1 MLSCLGIYV
10 DKNLVKY
17 AKVKRVKNTY
27 KIESSNVEVFE
38 DLEKTIEKIIV
49 ETDST
54 KTPISINI
62 SNELYNYFDV
72 YSLLEKKDIT
82 KSLDIEFEMLCDQK
96 GYDKKLLESRYILMD
111 NREDPDKFKS
121 IYISVNKK
129 DLEQKIANL
138 KNYKLASISPV
149 STSITNLIDQNE
161 TDNIAIINIENETQ
175 ITTIVNGQINRVDIL
190 NSNLEE
196 VVSQVNKRE
205 MSWKKSYNIF
215 KNITIYDS
223 EIQNVNED
231 ENEYIEFVMPV
242 IYKIASEAKKL
253 FKNFKDRI
261 DKIYI
266 TGMGANINN
275 IDLYFQNFFIGIS
288 CEVLKPFFVDSTSLR
303 LPIKEYLEVNSA
315 ISLALDGLGFV
326 NKYLNFAPSS
336 KFDNIDF
343 DAIEEFDVKNW
354 KEMLEGPLNINEK
367 VLVRGIAVFVI
378 AIICFSTLS
387 GSVMKRINSQIAST
401 KEKIVLT
408 ENSLNNMKNDLNQ
421 IQEQTEVYTKIV
433 ENVDSLNEANNSTAN
448 SRVISKDA
456 IPNLLNQIMYIIP
469 QQVQVISIENTE
481 NKHIV
486 IEAQSE
492 KYEQLGY
499 FSAAIKNDQV
509 LVNVQSTIATKND
522 SYVQVT
528 IEGDLQ

>member
-303 LPIKEYLEVNSA
+303 LPIKEYIEVNSA

-408 ENSLNNMKNDLNQ
+408 DRKS
-421 IQEQTEVYTKIV
+421 VV
-433 ENVDSLNEANNSTAN
+433 
-448 SRVISKDA
+448 
-456 IPNLLNQIMYIIP
+456 
-469 QQVQVISIENTE
+469 
-481 NKHIV
+481 
-486 IEAQSE
+486 
-492 KYEQLGY
+492 
-499 FSAAIKNDQV
+499 
-509 LVNVQSTIATKND
+509 
-522 SYVQVT
+522 
-528 IEGDLQ
+528 

>member
-10 DKNLVKY
+10 DKNLIKY

-72 YSLLEKKDIT
+72 YSLLEKKDIA

-138 KNYKLASISPV
+138 ENYKLASISPV

-196 VVSQVNKRE
+196 VVSQVNRME
-205 MSWKKSYNIF
+205 MSWKKSYDVF

-223 EIQNVNED
+223 EVKNINED
-231 ENEYIEFVMPV
+231 ENEYAEFVMPV
-242 IYKIASEAKKL
+242 LYKIANETKKL
-253 FKNFKDRI
+253 FKNFKNRI

-266 TGMGANINN
+266 TGMGATINN
-275 IDLYFQNFFIGIS
+275 IDLYFQNFFSGIS
-288 CEVLKPFFVDSTSLR
+288 CEILKPFFVDSTSLK
-303 LPIKEYLEVNSA
+303 LPVKEFIEVNSA

-326 NKYLNFAPSS
+326 NKDLNFAPSS

-343 DAIEEFDVKNW
+343 EAIEQFDVKNW

-367 VLVRGIAVFVI
+367 VLVRGIAVCVI

-387 GSVMKRINSQIAST
+387 RSVVNRIDNQIAST
-401 KEKIVLT
+401 KEKIALT
-408 ENSLNNMKNDLNQ
+408 ENSLNNMKNDLDQ
-421 IQEQTEVYTKIV
+421 IQDQTEVYTKIV

>member
-72 YSLLEKKDIT
+72 YSLLEKKDIA

-242 IYKIASEAKKL
+242 IYKIASEAKNYL
-253 FKNFKDRI
+253 
-261 DKIYI
+261 KI
-266 TGMGANINN
+266 
-275 IDLYFQNFFIGIS
+275 
-288 CEVLKPFFVDSTSLR
+288 LK
-303 LPIKEYLEVNSA
+303 
-315 ISLALDGLGFV
+315 
-326 NKYLNFAPSS
+326 
-336 KFDNIDF
+336 
-343 DAIEEFDVKNW
+343 IE
-354 KEMLEGPLNINEK
+354 
-367 VLVRGIAVFVI
+367 
-378 AIICFSTLS
+378 
-387 GSVMKRINSQIAST
+387 
-401 KEKIVLT
+401 
-408 ENSLNNMKNDLNQ
+408 
-421 IQEQTEVYTKIV
+421 
-433 ENVDSLNEANNSTAN
+433 
-448 SRVISKDA
+448 
-456 IPNLLNQIMYIIP
+456 
-469 QQVQVISIENTE
+469 
-481 NKHIV
+481 
-486 IEAQSE
+486 
-492 KYEQLGY
+492 
-499 FSAAIKNDQV
+499 
-509 LVNVQSTIATKND
+509 
-522 SYVQVT
+522 
-528 IEGDLQ
+528 

>member
-1 MLSCLGIYV
+1 
-10 DKNLVKY
+10 
-17 AKVKRVKNTY
+17 
-27 KIESSNVEVFE
+27 
-38 DLEKTIEKIIV
+38 
-49 ETDST
+49 
-54 KTPISINI
+54 
-62 SNELYNYFDV
+62 
-72 YSLLEKKDIT
+72 
-82 KSLDIEFEMLCDQK
+82 
-96 GYDKKLLESRYILMD
+96 
-111 NREDPDKFKS
+111 
-121 IYISVNKK
+121 
-129 DLEQKIANL
+129 
-138 KNYKLASISPV
+138 
-149 STSITNLIDQNE
+149 
-161 TDNIAIINIENETQ
+161 
-175 ITTIVNGQINRVDIL
+175 
-190 NSNLEE
+190 
-196 VVSQVNKRE
+196 
-205 MSWKKSYNIF
+205 
-215 KNITIYDS
+215 
-223 EIQNVNED
+223 
-231 ENEYIEFVMPV
+231 
-242 IYKIASEAKKL
+242 
-253 FKNFKDRI
+253 
-261 DKIYI
+261 
-266 TGMGANINN
+266 MGANINN

-303 LPIKEYLEVNSA
+303 LPIKEYIEVNSA